1 MHRCRMD
8 TGFFLN
14 TQGDNKCLVRA
25 KICARVRTP
34 TYHRFL
40 LPAAAAFRRLKN
52 ISWETFR
59 THLWVRTNKN
69 MREIKQRKFGVY
81 GEVLIR

>member
-1 MHRCRMD
+1 MD
-8 TGFFLN
+8 TAFFLN
-14 TQGDNKCLVRA
+14 TQGDKKYIVRA

-40 LPAAAAFRRLKN
+40 LPAAAAFRRFKK

-59 THLWVRTNKN
+59 THLWVHTNRN

-81 GEVLIR
+81 GEVLNR